1 MKMNF
6 RKGEI
11 IYGRKNSDAEH
22 PILFLE
28 DKDNLHFIGVMLTSK
43 KRNKNISLPK
53 EYIIKQNENNE
64 SYEFQYMNTHFVNAR
79 LLKKNKWEPFRKI
92 GEITPEGI
100 EFVEQN
106 IIGKDE
112 ESWEDYLDNQGN
124 E

>member
-1 MKMNF
+1 
-6 RKGEI
+6 
-11 IYGRKNSDAEH
+11 
-22 PILFLE
+22 
-28 DKDNLHFIGVMLTSK
+28 
-43 KRNKNISLPK
+43 
-53 EYIIKQNENNE
+53 
-64 SYEFQYMNTHFVNAR
+64 MNTHFVNAR